1 MSVRSKVTVIGAGN
15 VGATCAHW
23 LASWN
28 VADVVLLDV
37 VDGVP
42 QGKALDLAQAG
53 SVEGFDLNILGSTDY
68 AASANSEV
76 VIITAGIARKPGMS
90 RDDLMATNFKI
101 VKSCTENAVK
111 YSPNATLII
120 VSNPLDA
127 MVYTAYKASGLPT
140 HKVLGQ
146 AGGLDT
152 ARFKTFLAWEIGC
165 SVQDISTMLI
175 GGHGDDMVPLPRY
188 TSVSGIPVTDLISNE
203 KLEEII
209 KRARLGGAEIVSLLK
224 TGSAFY
230 APSAA
235 TAQMAESI
243 VRDQKRVIPCAVYC
257 DKEYGIGGYFVGVPC
272 LLGNKGVERVFEL
285 NLSPEEK
292 AAFKVSIEHV
302 KELCGQV
309 DKLWNETK

>member
-1 MSVRSKVTVIGAGN
+1 
-15 VGATCAHW
+15 
-23 LASWN
+23 
-28 VADVVLLDV
+28 LD
-37 VDGVP
+37 
-42 QGKALDLAQAG
+42 
-53 SVEGFDLNILGSTDY
+53 S
-68 AASANSEV
+68 
-76 VIITAGIARKPGMS
+76 
-90 RDDLMATNFKI
+90 
-101 VKSCTENAVK
+101 
-111 YSPNATLII
+111 
-120 VSNPLDA
+120 
-127 MVYTAYKASGLPT
+127 
-140 HKVLGQ
+140 
-146 AGGLDT
+146 
-152 ARFKTFLAWEIGC
+152 ARFKKFLSWEIGC

-188 TSVSGIPVTDLISNE
+188 TSVSGIPVTDLIPSAR
-203 KLEEII
+203 LDEII

-272 LLGNKGVERVFEL
+272 LLGSKGVERVFEL

-309 DKLWNETK
+309 DKLWNEAK